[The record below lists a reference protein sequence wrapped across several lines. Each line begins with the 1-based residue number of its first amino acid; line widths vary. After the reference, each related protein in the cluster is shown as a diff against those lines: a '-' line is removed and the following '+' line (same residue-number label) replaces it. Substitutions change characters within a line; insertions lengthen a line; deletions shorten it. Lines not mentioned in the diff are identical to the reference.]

1 MTTDLIA
8 AFGGSA
14 WAVIWAAFFFILAL
28 SVIVAVHEYG
38 HYIVGRWTGIH
49 AEVFSVGFGKPLVSR
64 VDKRGTRW
72 QIAAIP
78 FGGYVKFLGD
88 ADASSVRAADTPG
101 LSADERRHT
110 MAGAPLW
117 ARAADRGC
125 RAGREFH
132 PDLRGSG
139 GDGADPRHRRRP
151 AAGAKPRALPW
162 TGEMLHEGD
171 TVLALNGTPVT
182 SYGDIMT
189 AANETLDRTPSVE
202 WTVEREGKTVTFTG
216 PHPGVAVVESV
227 QPKSAAVDAGLQKG
241 DVITRAGGQDIDT
254 FMQLREIVTGSE
266 GKPVPLTV
274 WRDGTSTEMTLTPR
288 QRDIPQ
294 ADGSF
299 KTEWLMGIYQ
309 GMVFEPGTRPAGLGE
324 SLEGALSGMWRI
336 TDGTLSGLK
345 HMITGRISTCN
356 MSGVIG
362 MADALGDAAKAG
374 PETFFSLFAMI
385 SFGIGL
391 LNLFPIPV
399 LDGGH
404 LVFHAYEAVTRRPP
418 SDRALRVMMSVGL
431 TLLLGLM
438 AFALLQ
444 DVTCV

>member
-14 WAVIWAAFFFILAL
+14 WAVIWAAFFFILSL

-117 ARAADRGC
+117 ARA
-125 RAGREFH
+125 
-132 PDLRGSG
+132 LTV
-139 GDGADPRHRRRP
+139 
-151 AAGAKPRALPW
+151 AAGPVANFILTFVVLVAMGLILGIADGQPQVQKPRALPW

-202 WTVEREGKTVTFTG
+202 WTVERDGKTVTFTG

-299 KTEWLMGIYQ
+299 KTEWLMGIDQ

-336 TDGTLSGLK
+336 TEGTLSGLK

>member
-14 WAVIWAAFFFILAL
+14 WAVIWAAFFFILSL

-64 VDKRGTRW
+64 TDKRGTKW

-88 ADASSVRAADTPG
+88 ADASSVRPADTPG
-101 LSADERRHT
+101 LSAEERRHT

-117 ARAADRGC
+117 ARA
-125 RAGREFH
+125 
-132 PDLRGSG
+132 LTV
-139 GDGADPRHRRRP
+139 
-151 AAGAKPRALPW
+151 AAGPVANFILTFVVLVAMGLILGIADGQPQVEKPRPLPW
-162 TGEMLHEGD
+162 TGEMLQDGD
-171 TVLALNGTPVT
+171 TILALNGTPIA
-182 SYGDIMT
+182 SYSDLST
-189 AANETLDRTPSVE
+189 LANEKLERTPSVE
-202 WTVEREGKTVTFTG
+202 WTVERDGKTVTFTG
-216 PHPGVAVVESV
+216 PHPGLAVVDSV
-227 QPKSAAVDAGLQKG
+227 QPKSAAVDAGLQRG
-241 DVITRAGGQDIDT
+241 DVIIRAGGQDIAT

-288 QRDIPQ
+288 QRDTQQP
-294 ADGSF
+294 DGSF

-309 GMVFEPGTRPAGLGE
+309 GMVFDPGTRPAGLGE
-324 SLEGALSGMWRI
+324 SLEGAWSWMGRI
-336 TDGTLSGLK
+336 TTGTFSGLW
-345 HMITGRISTCN
+345 HMATGKISTCN

-404 LVFHAYEAVTRRPP
+404 LVFHAYEAVTRRKP
-418 SDRALRVMMSVGL
+418 SDRALRVLMSVGL